1 MSLENIGHL
10 DRSNLAVSV
19 ADALRTAIASGD
31 LPPGTHLVEV
41 ELARL
46 LGVSR
51 GPLRE
56 ALRIL
61 ESEGLV
67 TSYRSRGSFVSEMT
81 ERDIREIYSLR
92 AILEAEAIRLA
103 ARHRAP
109 EALGE
114 LETTLRAMFEAAN
127 AGDHAQ
133 VLDLDMEFH
142 RQIWEMADHSRLKDI
157 LEGVAIQV
165 KMYVAV
171 QTKLYDDLA
180 AGVSDHETLLEA
192 LRAGDEKGAVRT
204 MRKHLQEAEETV
216 TDYLLAARG
225 KS

>member
-1 MSLENIGHL
+1 MTLQNIGYL
-10 DRSNLAVSV
+10 DRSNLAISV
-19 ADALRTAIASGD
+19 ADALRDSIARGE

-41 ELARL
+41 ELARQ

-92 AILEAEAIRLA
+92 MILEEEAIRLA
-103 ARHRAP
+103 ARRGTP
-109 EALGE
+109 EALDD
-114 LETTLRAMFEAAN
+114 LETTLKAMLEAAN
-127 AGDHAQ
+127 AGDLAQ
-133 VLDLDMEFH
+133 VLDLDIDFH
-142 RQIWEMADHSRLKDI
+142 RQIWEMADHTRLKDI
-157 LEGVAIQV
+157 LGGIAIQV

-180 AGVSDHETLLEA
+180 MGVSDHETFLEA
-192 LRAGDEKGAVRT
+192 LRAGDEKGAAKA
-204 MRKHLQEAEETV
+204 MRKHLQEAEDTV
-216 TDYLLAARG
+216 MDYLLSKQS